1 MSHIDNTKIEA
12 YDFPYDQS
20 SFGQSNVDQKSLNP
34 EEMIEEAARKR
45 EHRLIKNR
53 EAARECR
60 RKKKEYIKVLYFLF
74 WQPLKIIKCLENRV
88 QVLENQNKA
97 LIEELHKLKRTY
109 EDSGS
114 RLQGISTDGTGQG
127 QNVVN
132 QTTNQ
137 ISPQVALHLA
147 MANPHLPLNN
157 HPFT

>member
-1 MSHIDNTKIEA
+1 MS
-12 YDFPYDQS
+12 
-20 SFGQSNVDQKSLNP
+20 
-34 EEMIEEAARKR
+34 
-45 EHRLIKNR
+45 
-53 EAARECR
+53 
-60 RKKKEYIKVLYFLF
+60 KEKERIYQGSIFLF
-74 WQPLKIIKCLENRV
+74 WPPLKIIKCLENRV

>member
-60 RKKKEYIKVLYFLF
+60 RKKKEYIKVFAPLFLEFCDDKILYDESVMTLVP
-74 WQPLKIIKCLENRV
+74 W
-88 QVLENQNKA
+88 
-97 LIEELHKLKRTY
+97 LI
-109 EDSGS
+109 
-114 RLQGISTDGTGQG
+114 
-127 QNVVN
+127 
-132 QTTNQ
+132 
-137 ISPQVALHLA
+137 
-147 MANPHLPLNN
+147 MA
-157 HPFT
+157 

>member
-1 MSHIDNTKIEA
+1 M
-12 YDFPYDQS
+12 
-20 SFGQSNVDQKSLNP
+20 
-34 EEMIEEAARKR
+34 
-45 EHRLIKNR
+45 
-53 EAARECR
+53 
-60 RKKKEYIKVLYFLF
+60 
-74 WQPLKIIKCLENRV
+74 
-88 QVLENQNKA
+88 LENQNKA

-114 RLQGISTDGTGQG
+114 RLQGISTDATGQPG
-127 QNVVN
+127 QNPVVN

>member
-60 RKKKEYIKVLYFLF
+60 RKKKEYIKVFPMQTTF
-74 WQPLKIIKCLENRV
+74 EIIFPFSALKIASKCLKIKIR
-88 QVLENQNKA
+88 
-97 LIEELHKLKRTY
+97 H
-109 EDSGS
+109 
-114 RLQGISTDGTGQG
+114 
-127 QNVVN
+127 
-132 QTTNQ
+132 
-137 ISPQVALHLA
+137 
-147 MANPHLPLNN
+147 
-157 HPFT
+157 